1 MSKSLKTLC
10 VSLKW
15 MFFLLT
21 PVCVNAQISLTA
33 PLERSVYQRELNGSA
48 TVTISGSYALAMDK
62 IEVHATPVAANQG
75 TEINWTTL
83 QDKPSGG
90 VFSGTL
96 RLTGG
101 WYKLEVRGSK
111 NGVLIGNSATISRTG
126 VGEVFIISGQSNAQ
140 GMIDHGYSNALPP
153 GASEDRVNYVADN
166 NEDNNNTQD
175 LAYPTFKQLNST
187 EEVMG
192 PRGHGSWCWG
202 ILGDLLVKKL
212 NVPVMFV
219 NTAWSGTS
227 IINWVESSQNIPT
240 YSVYTDHTFILPSQM
255 PYGNLRLALQYYV
268 KQYGARTILWMQGE
282 SDNDP
287 VKMSFEDYRSRLK
300 FVISK
305 LASDVNKQ
313 IPWVIARTSYA
324 SNSVF
329 QPIIDAQNAVI
340 NDLPGIAYPGP
351 ATDNLPATR
360 ADGTHFYGTNALTVL
375 ANAWNDA
382 LTINFF
388 STVTPVAI
396 TDEAKI
402 TSVCAPNNTSVNL
415 TLPDGYLN
423 YSWTKEVN
431 GNSSTE
437 GGRSINVSSPGVYY
451 AKLRDAYGNT
461 LRSQKITI
469 TGAIKPATP
478 TILQSGSQQE
488 CSDSAFTFSINP
500 GTDQYSWYKQGNNN
514 SLSTGSAINV
524 TEAGTYFVNGQNV
537 LGCVS
542 DNSTASSL
550 LIRPQIPTPVIA
562 KSGPFTATATINETG
577 TYESY
582 NWKRD
587 NEILE
592 ASATNTIKTNIKG
605 TYAARAFQ
613 TFTLG
618 NNVLTCYSPYSN
630 DLEVVTDGDSDFIVY
645 PNPGAR
651 DDIYVESRED
661 VENAEII
668 VYDLYGRIMISQ
680 TQDMKSR
687 VKVHVNNLSSGK
699 YILRIKAAGINIS
712 KQIIV
717 L

>member
-1 MSKSLKTLC
+1 MSKSFKTLRI
-10 VSLKW
+10 SLKW

-21 PVCVNAQISLTA
+21 PAFVNAQISLTA
-33 PLERSVYQRELNGSA
+33 PLERSVYQRELGGSA
-48 TVTISGSYALAMDK
+48 TVTISGSYALAVDK
-62 IEVHATPVAANQG
+62 IEVQATPVAANQG
-75 TEINWTTL
+75 KEITWTTL
-83 QDKPSGG
+83 QDNPSGG

-96 RLTGG
+96 RLVGG

-111 NGVLIGNSATISRTG
+111 NGVVIGNPATISRTG
-126 VGEVFIISGQSNAQ
+126 VGEVLIISGQSNAQ
-140 GMIDHGYSNALPP
+140 GMIDHNYSNAFPP

-187 EEVMG
+187 EDVMG

-202 ILGDLLVKKL
+202 LLGDLLVKKL

-227 IINWVESSQNIPT
+227 ILNWVESSQNIPT

-282 SDNDP
+282 SDNVP
-287 VKMSFEDYRSRLK
+287 MKMSSDEYKNKLK

-305 LASDVNKQ
+305 LASDVNKK

-324 SNSVF
+324 SNSVH

-351 ATDNLPATR
+351 STDNLPAQR
-360 ADGTHFYGTNALTVL
+360 ADGTHFYGADALTVL

-382 LTINFF
+382 LSANFF
-388 STVTPVAI
+388 LTVAPVAI
-396 TDEAKI
+396 TDEPRI
-402 TSVCAPNNTSVNL
+402 TSVCAPNNASVNL
-415 TLPDGYLN
+415 SLPDGYLN
-423 YSWTKEVN
+423 YTWTKEVN
-431 GNSSTE
+431 GNTSTE
-437 GGRSINVSSPGVYY
+437 GGRAINVSNPGVYY

-461 LRSQKITI
+461 MRSQKITI
-469 TGAIKPATP
+469 SSSIKPATP
-478 TILQSGSQQE
+478 TILQAGAQQE

-500 GTDQYSWYKQGNNN
+500 GNDQYSWYKQGNNT
-514 SLSTGSAINV
+514 SISAASAISV
-524 TEAGTYFVNGQNV
+524 KESGTYFVNGQNV
-537 LGCVS
+537 LGCTS
-542 DNSTASSL
+542 DNSNASSL
-550 LIRPQIPTPVIA
+550 IIRPEVPTPVIA
-562 KSGPFTATATINETG
+562 KSGPFSATATITETG
-577 TYESY
+577 LNESY

-587 NEILE
+587 GQILE
-592 ASATNTIKTNIKG
+592 NDASNTIKTNIKG

-613 TFTLG
+613 TFTLE
-618 NNVLTCYSPYSN
+618 NNLLTCYSAYSN
-630 DLEVVTDGDSDFIVY
+630 DLEVVTDGDVDFVVY

-651 DDIYVESRED
+651 DDIYVESRDD

-668 VYDLYGRIMISQ
+668 VYDLYGRIMITQ

-687 VKVHVNNLSSGK
+687 VKIQVKNLTSGK
-699 YILRIKAAGINIS
+699 YILRIRANGINVS

>member
-1 MSKSLKTLC
+1 MSKSFNSLSI
-10 VSLKW
+10 SLKW

-21 PVCVNAQISLTA
+21 PAYANAQISLTA

-62 IEVHATPVAANQG
+62 IEVHATPVSANQG

-83 QDKPSGG
+83 QDKPTGG

-96 RLTGG
+96 RLNGG

-111 NGVLIGNSATISRTG
+111 NGVLVGNPSTISKTG
-126 VGEVFIISGQSNAQ
+126 VGEVFIIAGQSNAQ
-140 GMIDHGYSNALPP
+140 GMVDHNYSNALPP
-153 GASEDRVNYVADN
+153 GASDDRINYVADN

-202 ILGDLLVKKL
+202 LLGDLLVKKL
-212 NVPVMFV
+212 NVPIMFV

-282 SDNDP
+282 SDNVP
-287 VKMSFEDYRSRLK
+287 VKMSSEEYRSKLK

-305 LASDVNKQ
+305 LSSDVNKK

-324 SNSVF
+324 SNSVY

-351 ATDNLPATR
+351 STDNLQAER
-360 ADGTHFYGTNALTVL
+360 ADGTHFYGGNALTVL

-382 LTINFF
+382 LTVNFF
-388 STVTPVAI
+388 STVAPVSV
-396 TDEAKI
+396 TDEPKI
-402 TSVCAPNNTSVNL
+402 TSVCAPNNASVNL

-423 YSWTKEVN
+423 YTWTKEVN
-431 GNSSTE
+431 GNTSTE
-437 GGRSINVSSPGVYY
+437 GGRSISVSNPGVYY
-451 AKLRDAYGNT
+451 AKLRDANGNT

-469 TGAIKPATP
+469 SGTVKPATP

-488 CSDSAFTFSINP
+488 CADSAFTFSINP
-500 GTDQYSWYKQGNNN
+500 GNDQYSWYKQGNNT
-514 SLSTGSAINV
+514 SISTGSAINV
-524 TEAGTYFVNGQNV
+524 TEGGNYFVNGQNV
-537 LGCVS
+537 LGCTS
-542 DNSTASSL
+542 DNSSASSL
-550 LIRPQIPTPVIA
+550 LIRPEVPTPVIA
-562 KSGPFTATATINETG
+562 KSGPFSAMATITETG
-577 TYESY
+577 LNESY

-587 NEILE
+587 EQILE
-592 ASATNTIKTNIKG
+592 TSSGNTIKTNVKG

-613 TFTLG
+613 TFTLD
-618 NNVLTCYSPYSN
+618 NNQLTCYSAYSN
-630 DLEVVTDGDSDFIVY
+630 DLEVVTDGNADFVVY

-651 DDIYVESRED
+651 DDIYVESRDD
-661 VENAEII
+661 VENAEIT
-668 VYDLYGRIMISQ
+668 VYDLYGRIMITQ

-687 VKVHVNNLSSGK
+687 VKIQVKNLTSGK
-699 YILRIKAAGINIS
+699 YILRIKANGVNVS

>member
-1 MSKSLKTLC
+1 MSKSFNSLR

-15 MFFLLT
+15 LFFLLT
-21 PVCVNAQISLTA
+21 PAYANAQISLTA
-33 PLERSVYQRELNGSA
+33 PLERSVYQRELNNSA
-48 TVTISGSYALAMDK
+48 TVTISGSYALSMDK

-75 TEINWTTL
+75 TEVNWTTL
-83 QDKPSGG
+83 QDNPTGG

-96 RLTGG
+96 RLVGG

-111 NGVLIGNSATISRTG
+111 KGVLIGSPAVVSKTG

-202 ILGDLLVKKL
+202 LLGDLLVKKL

-287 VKMSFEDYRSRLK
+287 MKMSAADYKANLK
-300 FVISK
+300 FVIAK
-305 LASDVNKQ
+305 LTSDVNKK

-324 SNSVF
+324 ANTVY

-340 NDLPGIAYPGP
+340 NELPGIAYPGP
-351 ATDNLPATR
+351 STDNLPASR
-360 ADGTHFYGTNALTVL
+360 ADGTHFYGTAALTVL

-382 LTINFF
+382 LTTNFF
-388 STVTPVAI
+388 STVAPVSI
-396 TDEAKI
+396 TDEPKI
-402 TSVCAPNNTSVNL
+402 ASVCAPNNSSVNL

-423 YSWTKEVN
+423 YTWTKEVN
-431 GNSSTE
+431 GGISTE
-437 GGRSINVSSPGVYY
+437 GGRSINVSNPGVYY
-451 AKLRDAYGNT
+451 AKLRDIYGNT

-469 TGAIKPATP
+469 SSSVKPVTP

-488 CSDSAFTFSINP
+488 CADSAFTFSIKSGN
-500 GTDQYSWYKQGNNN
+500 DQYSWYKEGNNT
-514 SLSTGSAINV
+514 SISAATSISVKETGNYFIN
-524 TEAGTYFVNGQNV
+524 AQNV
-537 LGCVS
+537 LGCTS
-542 DNSTASSL
+542 DNSAASSL
-550 LIRPQIPTPVIA
+550 LIRPQVPTPVIA
-562 KSGPFTATATINETG
+562 KTGPFSATATVTETG
-577 TYESY
+577 QNESF

-587 NEILE
+587 GQILDNSANEM
-592 ASATNTIKTNIKG
+592 IKTTIKG

-618 NNVLTCYSPYSN
+618 SNLLTCYSPYSN
-630 DLEVVTDGDSDFIVY
+630 DLEVVTDGDADFVVY

-651 DDIYVESRED
+651 DDIYVESRDD
-661 VENAEII
+661 VENAEIT
-668 VYDLYGRIMISQ
+668 VYDLYGRIMITQ

-687 VKVHVNNLSSGK
+687 VKVHVNNLTSGK
-699 YILRIKAAGINIS
+699 YILRIKANGINVT